1 MNTITVNMLNED
13 VFLGRYLNIPLK
25 ITTINKDTIIGKID
39 FYTHDED
46 PFINYVYING
56 TLIPFDDIEKIEVL
70 K

>member
-1 MNTITVNMLNED
+1 MNIITVNMLNED
-13 VFLGRYLNIPLK
+13 VLYCRYLNIPLK

-56 TLIPFDDIEKIEVL
+56 ALIPFDYIEKVEIL

>member
-1 MNTITVNMLNED
+1 MNIITVNMLNED

-39 FYTHDED
+39 FYTHDEE
-46 PFINYVYING
+46 PFVNYIYING